1 MASIE
6 ITLRDDQGNI
16 INEEKRRI
24 YDLNLGNKRF
34 SEVRFND
41 IEKAVVEFRRIA
53 LPDVTSDLL
62 KEAQA
67 DYKKEIKKE
76 ELKCNGTSPVNIKSL
91 NGMFPFRVQR
101 FLMDFKETKQ
111 QASLMEAEKYE
122 QTDAKGFE

>member
-1 MASIE
+1 MVI
-6 ITLRDDQGNI
+6 RD
-16 INEEKRRI
+16 
-24 YDLNLGNKRF
+24 F